1 VGELPFVYNVY
12 RPINWS
18 WQQQSAFRISVCAL
32 PHKPTKTAKRNVLVL
47 ECPFGIESSAGIES
61 PEIFIDEHHL
71 VNSSHAGQMRVVADT
86 NQRMATSQ
94 LVPASEVDTDR
105 FNNKHQSRPYCTQV
119 LVVSAAE

>member
-1 VGELPFVYNVY
+1 MSCHLFNVY

-18 WQQQSAFRISVCAL
+18 WQQQSAFRISVYAL

-61 PEIFIDEHHL
+61 PEILIDEHHL
-71 VNSSHAGQMRVVADT
+71 ANSSHAGQMRVVAGT
-86 NQRMATSQ
+86 NQRMTTNQ

-105 FNNKHQSRPYCTQV
+105 FNNKHQSRPYWTQV